1 MDLEMI
7 TLSEVSQIETNKYFI
22 SLLCEILQNDT
33 NEFIYKAEIQSQTQ
47 KTNPWLPKGK
57 EAEEG

>member
-1 MDLEMI
+1 MI

-33 NEFIYKAEIQSQTQ
+33 NEFIYKAEIQTDIEN
-47 KTNPWLPKGK
+47 KPMVTKRERGRGGIN
-57 EAEEG
+57 